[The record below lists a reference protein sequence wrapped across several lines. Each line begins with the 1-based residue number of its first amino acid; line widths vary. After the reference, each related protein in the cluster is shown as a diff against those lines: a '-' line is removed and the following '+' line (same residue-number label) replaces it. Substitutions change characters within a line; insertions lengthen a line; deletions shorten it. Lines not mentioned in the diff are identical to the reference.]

1 MRPEEPKERRETVA
15 FVIPLYNEE
24 EVFPMLFRE
33 IEAFRRAHPE
43 VTEVVFID
51 DGSTDGTAER
61 VRTLTEG
68 RPGYVLLRF
77 SRNFGHQ
84 LAITAGMNFVTADAA
99 VILDGDLQDPLSVV
113 EEMIARWREGYD
125 VVYGVRRERE
135 GDDLLKRTTARLFY
149 RFFQRI
155 TDIDAPLDA
164 GDFRLVSR
172 AVLDAYR
179 QMEEQ
184 QPYVRGLIAWLGFNQ
199 IGVEY
204 VRPARAAGTSKYPI
218 RKAFR
223 LALDGIASFSS
234 RPLRYAVRIGVG
246 VAMLSVV
253 GLVWVLLAKYVFHNT
268 LPGWTSIIFVAFFFG
283 GLQLFFLGV
292 VGSYLARVYDEVK
305 ARPRYV
311 IRERW
316 TSEPRS
322 AGSEREA
329 ASPVVRMGDR

>member
-1 MRPEEPKERRETVA
+1 
-15 FVIPLYNEE
+15 
-24 EVFPMLFRE
+24 
-33 IEAFRRAHPE
+33 
-43 VTEVVFID
+43 
-51 DGSTDGTAER
+51 
-61 VRTLTEG
+61 
-68 RPGYVLLRF
+68 
-77 SRNFGHQ
+77 
-84 LAITAGMNFVTADAA
+84 
-99 VILDGDLQDPLSVV
+99 
-113 EEMIARWREGYD
+113 MIARWREGYD

-172 AVLDAYR
+172 PVLDAYR
-179 QMEEQ
+179 RMEEQ

-204 VRPARAAGTSKYPI
+204 VRPARAAGKSKYPI
-218 RKAFR
+218 RKAFQ

-234 RPLRYAVRIGVG
+234 RPLRYAVRIGVA
-246 VAMLSVV
+246 VAMLSVL
-253 GLVWVLLAKYVFHNT
+253 GLIWVLLAKYVFHNT
-268 LPGWTSIIFVAFFFG
+268 IPGWTSIIFVAFFFG

-305 ARPRYV
+305 GRPRYI

-316 TSEPRS
+316 TSEPRR
-322 AGSEREA
+322 AGGEREEA
-329 ASPVVRMGDR
+329 PPVMRVRER